1 MKSIFTK
8 NAPAAIGPYS
18 HAVVVNN
25 MVYTSGQIPLT
36 INGELVSE
44 DVAAQTK
51 QVLDNL
57 SAVLEE
63 SGSNLNSVV
72 KTTIFI
78 SDMNDFPIINEVYG
92 EYFNEHLPA
101 RSCVEV
107 SRLPKDVK
115 VEIEA
120 VALKVK

>member
-1 MKSIFTK
+1 MKQIFS
-8 NAPAAIGPYS
+8 NQAPSAIGPYC

-36 INGELVSE
+36 IEGSLVSE
-44 DVAAQTK
+44 DVAEQTR
-51 QVLDNL
+51 QVLVNL
-57 SAVLEE
+57 SNVLKE
-63 SGSNLNSVV
+63 SGSSLDKVV

-78 SDMNDFPIINEVYG
+78 SNMEDFPVINNVYG
-92 EYFNEHLPA
+92 EFFNTHLPA

-115 VEIEA
+115 VEIEV
-120 VALKVK
+120 VALLN